1 MGRDASEAVSQT
13 VSLGAPAG
21 VSRAESLQPLVG
33 AQDSFSVT
41 FFRKL
46 RVGSMTLIKQHVN
59 ARLSC
64 LNGDI
69 PDN

>member
-1 MGRDASEAVSQT
+1 MDRDASEAVNQT

-46 RVGSMTLIKQHVN
+46 RVGCMTLIKQHVN